1 MEIGIQDASV
11 ELGTRMVLEE
21 VTLCFRKRAITG
33 VLGPNGAG
41 KSTLLRALAGIVPL
55 TSGSVRLGTR
65 DLIAMSR
72 KEVARCVAYL
82 SQNIEIP
89 FPFPAAEVV
98 MMGRYAH
105 LSRFRSETEADH
117 QAVARALLAVD
128 AESLRMR
135 PVDELSGGERQRIL
149 LARTLAT
156 EAPVLLLDEPIA
168 NLDIRHCLELLEI
181 LRDQATQGRT
191 VLVAIHDLNFAHR
204 FCERFV
210 LLHGGRVLAQGTAE
224 EVLVP
229 QLLRE
234 AFEVKANHVQDPAGR
249 SFFFFTRKNC
259 DERGVLCQ
267 DRGV

>member
-1 MEIGIQDASV
+1 
-11 ELGTRMVLEE
+11 
-21 VTLCFRKRAITG
+21 
-33 VLGPNGAG
+33 
-41 KSTLLRALAGIVPL
+41 
-55 TSGSVRLGTR
+55 
-65 DLIAMSR
+65 
-72 KEVARCVAYL
+72 
-82 SQNIEIP
+82 
-89 FPFPAAEVV
+89 
-98 MMGRYAH
+98 
-105 LSRFRSETEADH
+105 
-117 QAVARALLAVD
+117 
-128 AESLRMR
+128 MR

-191 VLVAIHDLNFAHR
+191 VVVAIHDLNFAHR

-234 AFEVKANHVQDPAGR
+234 AFEVEANHVKDPTGR
-249 SFFFFTRKNC
+249 GFFFFTRKNC
-259 DERGVLCQ
+259 DERGALGQ
-267 DRGV
+267 DRGA